1 MSANQYMFITKEP
14 LNRSEIEH
22 MKTLFKNKNFKLGE
36 DELFENVKFVLNE
49 LSNYQTLTHEAYS
62 VDNIDGVKINEIKNE
77 YLIEINQDFEMG
89 AKHFADVTKA
99 YKNVEVAK
107 MDLRHK
113 LTAYDNTNPK
123 SIIENSM
130 IEFEALDSFSD
141 ELFDEERSIEDSF
154 IEFLSE
160 HCIEDNE

>member
-1 MSANQYMFITKEP
+1 MSTNQYMIITEEP
-14 LNRSEIEH
+14 LNSSEIEH

-36 DELFENVKFVLNE
+36 GELFANVKFVLNE

-62 VDNIDGVKINEIKNE
+62 VDNIDCVKIDEIENE
-77 YLIEINQDFEMG
+77 YFIEINQDFEMG
-89 AKHFADVTKA
+89 AKHFVDVTKA
-99 YKNVEVAK
+99 YKNVEIAK

-113 LTAYDNTNPK
+113 LTSYDNTNPK

-130 IEFEALDSFSD
+130 VEFEALDSFSD
-141 ELFDEERSIEDSF
+141 ELFVEERSIEDSF

-160 HCIEDNE
+160 HCIADNE